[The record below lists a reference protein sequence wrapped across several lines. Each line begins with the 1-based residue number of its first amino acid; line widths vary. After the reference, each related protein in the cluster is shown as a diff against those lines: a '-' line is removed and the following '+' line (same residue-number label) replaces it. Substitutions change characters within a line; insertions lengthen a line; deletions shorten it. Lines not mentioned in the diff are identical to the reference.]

1 MMLVSLFLAYLTGC
15 ATVAVCWLI
24 AEKEAEDAENN

>member
-1 MMLVSLFLAYLTGC
+1 MMFVSLFLAFLTGC

-24 AEKEAEDAENN
+24 AEKAAEDAENR